1 MADNFLRDLL
11 VRQWLNGIEPA
22 WTVLAFD
29 SLRAL
34 RQEPSGGQSAIRFAT
49 GLTAEEISGSAVARN
64 TQVLLRRLVE
74 RDGLPLTATGNLSRA
89 AVAEMRRLVEWPDYD
104 QDGALQFHTVINEP
118 DFLPL
123 HVVRL
128 LAQTARLVR
137 AARQV
142 GSDGAGKSDA
152 RRIGAGQPVGSA
164 FSLGVLANR
173 SGIFW
178 SWIAWLVAL
187 PQLDIGIVLWSLSVA
202 AGDWETSERLARLC
216 TIPKPEMLTGS
227 WDRSAFA
234 LVARILRPL
243 LWFGVLEYRREVL
256 PGSQFEPRHLYRKA
270 PLFDRLIRFDIRME
284 IAEGVRH

>member
-1 MADNFLRDLL
+1 MVADDFLQDSL

-34 RQEPSGGQSAIRFAT
+34 RQEPSGDQSAIRFAT

-89 AVAEMRRLVEWPDYD
+89 AVAEVRRLVEWPDYD

-118 DFLPL
+118 DFQPL

-128 LAQTARLVR
+128 LAQTATLVR
-137 AARQV
+137 AQR
-142 GSDGAGKSDA
+142 G
-152 RRIGAGQPVGSA
+152 R
-164 FSLGVLANR
+164 
-173 SGIFW
+173 
-178 SWIAWLVAL
+178 LVATAL
-187 PQLDIGIVLWSLSVA
+187 GKAILGESAQGSLLALLFHLAFWHIDLAYFGRALLGSWPQPDIGIVLWSLSVA
-202 AGDWETSERLARLC
+202 ADDWETSERLARLC

-227 WDRSAFA
+227 WDRSALA
-234 LVARILRPL
+234 LEAQILRPL
-243 LWFGVLEYRREVL
+243 LWFGVLEYRREAL
-256 PGSQFEPRHLYRKA
+256 PGSQFEPRL
-270 PLFDRLIRFDIRME
+270 DRLIRFNIRME